1 MLKTQWSEAIQ
12 EELMRKTGLHAECLN
27 LQHSQRLFN
36 QIDAF
41 ALLLTECRAPD
52 PAHPHA

>member
-52 PAHPHA
+52 PTHPHA